1 MVLAG
6 ILVRSLS
13 SLLVGSDLS
22 IINRIRLLK
31 VRLSARL
38 CPVEVVCKAPVLVD
52 IPVGGLPCEF

>member
-13 SLLVGSDLS
+13 SSLVGFDLS
-22 IINRIRLLK
+22 MISKIRLLK

-38 CPVEVVCKAPVLVD
+38 FPGQVVCKAPVLVD
-52 IPVGGLPCEF
+52 IPEGGDPM